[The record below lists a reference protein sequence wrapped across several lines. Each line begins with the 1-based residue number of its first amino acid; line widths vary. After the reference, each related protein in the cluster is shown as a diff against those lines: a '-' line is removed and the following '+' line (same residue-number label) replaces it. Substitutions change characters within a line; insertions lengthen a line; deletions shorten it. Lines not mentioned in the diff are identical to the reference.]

1 MGPQRGCDH
10 ASTSPHS
17 QTSKQKEHMRPS
29 LNEIINRALDGK
41 LVTVNG
47 RIFKEQNSRALPPL
61 HTNTVDAHQR

>member
-1 MGPQRGCDH
+1 
-10 ASTSPHS
+10 
-17 QTSKQKEHMRPS
+17 MRPS

-61 HTNTVDAHQR
+61 HTNTIFFPIELMHIKDKTFCEHKTFIDRVMWG